1 MSKTRGQSQVEFLRD
16 VDADGGRIAKA
27 EFSLNRDMWKDVSPT
42 YYLTLDQKGVRS
54 HQEFLWTPEL
64 EKYLLQAGVTAASP
78 EEEAERF
85 ATILMNNLTRAQQ
98 DHGKDYA
105 RSVLVDILLG
115 RPEYGLDRL
124 LARIPAHRPSQ
135 SGRSFAACTQFLTTS
150 IDGLQNEARIGL
162 RYSPDQARDLMRAA
176 LEILLDETFLISSS
190 DALFPRS

>member
-105 RSVLVDILLG
+105 RSVLVDILRG

-124 LARIPAHRPSQ
+124 LARIPANRPSQ
-135 SGRSFAACTQFLTTS
+135 SGRSFAACMQFLTTS

-176 LEILLDETFLISSS
+176 LEIVLDETFLISSS

>member
-16 VDADGGRIAKA
+16 VAADGGRIAKA
-27 EFSLNRDMWKDVSPT
+27 GFSLNRDMWKDMSPT
-42 YYLTLDQKGVRS
+42 YFLTLDQKGVRS
-54 HQEFLWTPEL
+54 HQEFPWAPEL
-64 EKYLLQAGVTAASP
+64 EQYLLQAGVTAASP

-105 RSVLVDILLG
+105 RSVLVDILRG

-124 LARIPAHRPSQ
+124 LARIPVYRPSQ
-135 SGRSFAACTQFLTTS
+135 SGSSFAACTQFLTTS
-150 IDGLQNEARIGL
+150 IDGLQHEARIGL

-190 DALFPRS
+190 DAVFPRS

>member
-27 EFSLNRDMWKDVSPT
+27 GFSLNRDMWKDVSPT

-54 HQEFLWTPEL
+54 HQEFRWTPEL

-78 EEEAERF
+78 DEEAERF
-85 ATILMNNLTRAQQ
+85 ATILMNNLTRAEQ

-105 RSVLVDILLG
+105 RSVLVDILRG
-115 RPEYGLDRL
+115 RPEYGLERL
-124 LARIPAHRPSQ
+124 LDRIPAYRPSQ

-150 IDGLQNEARIGL
+150 IDGLQNEAQIAL

>member
-1 MSKTRGQSQVEFLRD
+1 
-16 VDADGGRIAKA
+16 
-27 EFSLNRDMWKDVSPT
+27 
-42 YYLTLDQKGVRS
+42 
-54 HQEFLWTPEL
+54 L

-105 RSVLVDILLG
+105 RSVLVDILRG

-124 LARIPAHRPSQ
+124 LARIPAYRPSQ

-176 LEILLDETFLISSS
+176 LEILLDETFLISTS